1 MKVTWTIPLLTALTT
16 VHAPA
21 QSVTEHVPTDT
32 QCVELNRTVVNQFA
46 NGQDAA
52 AETLLSA
59 AIGPS
64 ADRNRDTC
72 AGFVLN
78 NMTVLLSASG
88 RIAEAERLAERS
100 VKILEA
106 MYPPDDLV
114 LLRPLSAL
122 AATRFEGGKS
132 AQAREVFK
140 RILLIR
146 AERPEDRAL
155 IHATAAV
162 LLEAEGRQSEAEAEY
177 LVTSR
182 AWQEAGREETADA
195 GAVFTSLGSLYVKEH
210 RFEEAR
216 QALDHALTIFS
227 RARDAFPTDSIR
239 VFSVRG
245 VLQAL
250 QGAWLEAE
258 QDLSKAFSI
267 ADREPWVD
275 PIALRSLLTSYA
287 YVLRRNHHRREA
299 RTIEARAAG
308 IRLNP
313 AMSTIVDVTDL
324 LAKPKH
330 LKK

>member
-1 MKVTWTIPLLTALTT
+1 MKVTWITALLAASTM
-16 VHAPA
+16 VHALA
-21 QSVTEHVPTDT
+21 QSVTNYVQTSAG
-32 QCVELNRTVVNQFA
+32 CGELNQQVVSQFA
-46 NGQDAA
+46 HGQYAA
-52 AETLLSA
+52 VETLLSA
-59 AIGPS
+59 AIASG

-72 AGFVLN
+72 AGFILN
-78 NMTVLLSASG
+78 NMAVLLSTSG
-88 RIAEAERLAERS
+88 RITDAERLAERS

-106 MYPPDDLV
+106 IYPPSDLV
-114 LLRPLSAL
+114 LLRPLSIL
-122 AATRFEGGKS
+122 ASMRFEQGKT

-140 RILLIR
+140 RMLLIR

-155 IHATAAV
+155 VHATGAV

-182 AWQEAGREETADA
+182 AWQEAGREDSADA
-195 GAVFTSLGSLYVKEH
+195 GAVFTSLGSLYVKEQ

-216 QALDHALTIFS
+216 QALDRALTIFS
-227 RARDAFPTDSIR
+227 LSKDAVPTDTIK
-239 VFSVRG
+239 VLHVRG
-245 VLQAL
+245 VLQAR

-258 QDLSKAFSI
+258 ADLGKALSM

-299 RTIEARAAG
+299 RSIEARAAG
-308 IRLNP
+308 IRRDP
-313 AMSTIVDVTDL
+313 AQSAIIDVTEL

-330 LKK
+330 PKK